1 MQARQCDIQSTTA
14 DGIGKTVKVAR
25 QYRKTASDKTK
36 VKLYGRNSIQTEKVS
51 LLTNDR
57 KTYQNNGKLAE

>member
-14 DGIGKTVKVAR
+14 DSIGKTVKVAR
-25 QYRKTASDKTK
+25 QDRKTASAKTK